1 MGIEKVKWS
10 GARNIFN
17 FGPVIYL
24 LSLGSNMGQRS
35 ENISAARRRLEEC
48 CGIITQESSIYETA
62 PWGFDAEMWFYN
74 QVIELESEINP
85 EEMLREILLI
95 EEQQGRT
102 RKSDGTYYSRSVDVD
117 ILLAGD
123 SIMES
128 EQLTIPHPQMHLR
141 KFVLVPAVE
150 IAGDRMHPVFQ
161 KSLQQLL
168 EDCPDQEEVR
178 KI

>member
-1 MGIEKVKWS
+1 
-10 GARNIFN
+10 
-17 FGPVIYL
+17 
-24 LSLGSNMGQRS
+24 MGQRS
-35 ENISAARRRLEEC
+35 ENLAAARRKLEEC
-48 CGIITQESSIYETA
+48 CGSISAESSIYDTA
-62 PWGFDAEMWFYN
+62 PWGFEAEMWFYN

-95 EEQQGRT
+95 EEQLGRT

-123 SIMES
+123 SILES

-141 KFVLVPAVE
+141 KFVLKPAVE
-150 IAGDRMHPVFQ
+150 IAGERMHPLFG
-161 KSLQQLL
+161 KTLNQLL
-168 EDCPDQEEVR
+168 KDCPDQEEVR